1 MSEGTRSED
10 YSSTYYNDAHLGGY
24 DNYTW
29 GNEEWRNFFLSLA
42 DRVVGI
48 TNPRTALDVGCA
60 RGLLVQALAT
70 RGVDATGI
78 DISEHAVESAHEDV
92 RDRLRVA
99 SARDPLGQGYDLVT
113 CIEVVEHMSPVDAQL
128 AIDHMTAA
136 TDLVLFSSSPGDHD
150 EPTHVNT
157 HPTAQWAAWFAERG
171 FFRRTDV
178 DLSFLSPWAV
188 LFERANLTVHVLTQ
202 RYEQQFSVVNTEL
215 MEKRLALLESHRR
228 IGSLNEQLE
237 SQVSGTVAEQ
247 AALLTQWEAEVLDA
261 RHQLLTTRD
270 HVIGLEAEVA
280 RLAVDDKRLRGDLV
294 RVRKQVVTVR
304 GRLKQARGRI
314 RRMARNNQQLTRDLE
329 ARAVQP
335 SLARRV
341 ARKVR
346 GGGR

>member
-1 MSEGTRSED
+1 MSDGTRSED

-29 GNEEWRNFFLSLA
+29 ENEEWRSFFLSLA

-60 RGLLVQALAT
+60 RGLLVQAMVAK
-70 RGVDATGI
+70 GVDATGI

-92 RDRLRVA
+92 KGRLRVA
-99 SARDPLGQGYDLVT
+99 SAKDPLGQRYDLIS

-128 AIDHMTAA
+128 AIDNITAA

-150 EPTHVNT
+150 EPTHINT
-157 HPTAQWAAWFAERG
+157 RPTAQWAAWFAERQ

-188 LFERANLTVHVLTQ
+188 LFERADLTVHALTQ
-202 RYEQQFSVVNTEL
+202 RYEQQYEVVHTEL

-228 IGSLNEQLE
+228 IGSLHEQLE

-247 AALLTQWEAEVLDA
+247 ATLLTQWEAEVLDA

-270 HVIGLEAEVA
+270 HVIGTEAEVA
-280 RLAVDDKRLRGDLV
+280 RLTRDNERLRGDLA
-294 RVRKQVVTVR
+294 RARKQLDTVR

-314 RRMARNNQQLTRDLE
+314 RRMAGKNQHLTRELE
-329 ARAVQP
+329 ARGQQA
-335 SLARRV
+335 SFARRA
-341 ARKVR
+341 ARKVW
-346 GGGR
+346 GGAR